1 MTAKTPSL
9 LSQLVYDK
17 VKSWSDMK
25 DRITAS
31 DIDRILKARDAI
43 VATTRQ
49 RAEQDGR

>member
-43 VATTRQ
+43 VRETQNRIN
-49 RAEQDGR
+49 EQ